1 MSFKQI
7 QFNLKNCYGIKK
19 LNASFNFSQAKKVH
33 IIYASN
39 GTMKTSFSKTIKDLE
54 LGKKP
59 IDQINP
65 EATTLGEMKFSTEEK
80 EPLKNIDGKQVYVM
94 LSLDQSSEL
103 KSEEQ
108 VANILLHEEN
118 KKRYEEIYS
127 EISKAEDEFF
137 KSMCKVAQIS
147 GKDNQTKAKRE
158 LIDVLKIN
166 QNEFLDKLLE
176 LKNEINSLPETSIYS
191 NIDYPSLFNEKA
203 LKSFTEDKS
212 IQINIKDYFERHDLL
227 MDESNIYRKNL
238 FDFNNAEN
246 LKKQFE
252 KENFFK
258 AEHSINFQLI
268 EKNLSSTSEKKISSD
283 EELDSFLKKQL
294 AEIYKDKQLNKI
306 FNKLNDALNKNQETK
321 NFKVIIEKQRE
332 LIPDLE
338 NIDKFKYKTWL
349 AYLKTC
355 QHQYEKLINIW
366 NQNKDPIDSLLKK
379 ASEQNDRWQKVINV
393 FNKRFSVPFTYEIAN
408 IADSVLGREIPRLKL
423 CYTDGSKKK
432 VLENNDEKRIL
443 STGEQR
449 ALYILHLIFE
459 IESRKKNNQETIFFF
474 DDIADSFDYK
484 NKYAIIEYLDEI
496 LSEPKFYGFILTHNF
511 DFFRTLKSR
520 LEEKNQCYIASRNNT
535 EIKIE
540 QATEFKHLNPFIEL
554 KKSLLNQTA
563 SNEDQEALNLITL
576 IPFTRNLIEYLDTSE
591 NNEDFQTLTSL
602 VHFKTE
608 TKNIKFNQLIKIYE
622 RNFINK
628 HDSETQA
635 ESRIRLKHSKL
646 SDKSVYETIKSIAEK
661 ISQENNEP
669 IDIKSKLILSV
680 AIRLLADDFMKSS
693 LKKDIDIDYN
703 NNQTRFLYKDFKQKF
718 PEKSD
723 EIEILKQV
731 LLITPENIHL
741 NSFMYEPILD
751 TDICELK
758 SLYKNIKELINHATT
773 N

>member
-19 LNASFNFSQAKKVH
+19 LNASFNFSQEKKVH

-39 GTMKTSFSKTIKDLE
+39 GTMKTSFSKTIKDLQ
-54 LGKKP
+54 LGDASK
-59 IDQINP
+59 DQINP
-65 EATTLGEMKFSTEEK
+65 EATTLRKIQFSTEEK
-80 EPLKNIDGKQVYVM
+80 EPLKDIDEKQVYVM
-94 LSLDQSSEL
+94 LSIDQSPEL

-118 KKRYEEIYS
+118 KKRYDEIYS

-268 EKNLSSTSEKKISSD
+268 EKNLSSTSEKKINSD

-306 FNKLNDALNKNQETK
+306 FNKLNDALNRNQETK

-520 LEEKNQCYIASRNNT
+520 LEEKNQCHIASRNNT

-628 HDSETQA
+628 HDSQTQA
-635 ESRIRLKHSKL
+635 ESRIRLKHSEL

-703 NNQTRFLYKDFKQKF
+703 NNQTRFLYKNFKQNF

-758 SLYKNIKELINHATT
+758 NLYQEIKTLNHATT

>member
-19 LNASFNFSQAKKVH
+19 LNASFNFSQEKKVH

-39 GTMKTSFSKTIKDLE
+39 GTMKTSFSKTIKDLQ
-54 LGKKP
+54 LGDASK
-59 IDQINP
+59 DQINP
-65 EATTLGEMKFSTEEK
+65 EATTLRKIQFSSEEK
-80 EPLKNIDGKQVYVM
+80 EPLKDIDEKQVYVM
-94 LSLDQSSEL
+94 LSIDQSPEL

-118 KKRYEEIYS
+118 KKRYDEIYS

-268 EKNLSSTSEKKISSD
+268 EKNLSSTSEKKINSD

-306 FNKLNDALNKNQETK
+306 FNKLNDALNRNQETK

-355 QHQYEKLINIW
+355 QHQYEKLINLW

-563 SNEDQEALNLITL
+563 SDEDQEALNLITL

-635 ESRIRLKHSKL
+635 ESRIRLKHSEL

-703 NNQTRFLYKDFKQKF
+703 NNQTRFLYKNFKQNF

-751 TDICELK
+751 TDIGELK
-758 SLYKNIKELINHATT
+758 KLYQEIKTLNHATT

>member
-1 MSFKQI
+1 M
-7 QFNLKNCYGIKK
+7 
-19 LNASFNFSQAKKVH
+19 
-33 IIYASN
+33 
-39 GTMKTSFSKTIKDLE
+39 
-54 LGKKP
+54 
-59 IDQINP
+59 
-65 EATTLGEMKFSTEEK
+65 
-80 EPLKNIDGKQVYVM
+80 
-94 LSLDQSSEL
+94 
-103 KSEEQ
+103 
-108 VANILLHEEN
+108 
-118 KKRYEEIYS
+118 
-127 EISKAEDEFF
+127 
-137 KSMCKVAQIS
+137 
-147 GKDNQTKAKRE
+147 
-158 LIDVLKIN
+158 
-166 QNEFLDKLLE
+166 
-176 LKNEINSLPETSIYS
+176 
-191 NIDYPSLFNEKA
+191 
-203 LKSFTEDKS
+203 
-212 IQINIKDYFERHDLL
+212 
-227 MDESNIYRKNL
+227 
-238 FDFNNAEN
+238 
-246 LKKQFE
+246 
-252 KENFFK
+252 
-258 AEHSINFQLI
+258 
-268 EKNLSSTSEKKISSD
+268 
-283 EELDSFLKKQL
+283 
-294 AEIYKDKQLNKI
+294 
-306 FNKLNDALNKNQETK
+306 
-321 NFKVIIEKQRE
+321 
-332 LIPDLE
+332 
-338 NIDKFKYKTWL
+338 
-349 AYLKTC
+349 
-355 QHQYEKLINIW
+355 
-366 NQNKDPIDSLLKK
+366 
-379 ASEQNDRWQKVINV
+379 
-393 FNKRFSVPFTYEIAN
+393 
-408 IADSVLGREIPRLKL
+408 
-423 CYTDGSKKK
+423 
-432 VLENNDEKRIL
+432 LENNDEKRIL

-496 LSEPKFYGFILTHNF
+496 LSEPNFYGFILTHNF

-520 LEEKNQCYIASRNNT
+520 LEEKNQCHIASRNNT

-628 HDSETQA
+628 HDSQTQA
-635 ESRIRLKHSKL
+635 ESRIRLKHSEL

-703 NNQTRFLYKDFKQKF
+703 NNQTRFLYKNFKQNF

-758 SLYKNIKELINHATT
+758 NLYQEIKTLNHATT